1 MATEAQIISKELG
14 SMGDVDKLITTFL
27 PQLDIN
33 NPDSVG
39 QLQTLFS
46 LKYDNVTI
54 DGEFGPQTSSML
66 RSWMSSSKLSNNM
79 SQGADNSLLSAENSN
94 NFVDAS
100 IADMVSQTARM
111 QKGSDEV
118 IKKVIDQVSI
128 GDLNED
134 A

>member
-39 QLQTLFS
+39 QLQTLLS

-111 QKGSDEV
+111 QKGSDDV

>member
-1 MATEAQIISKELG
+1 MATEAQIISRELG
-14 SMGDVDKLITTFL
+14 SMSDVDKLITTFL

-39 QLQTLFS
+39 QLQTLLS

-54 DGEFGPQTSSML
+54 DGEFGPQTSGLL
-66 RSWMSSSKLSNNM
+66 RSWMSSTKLSDDM
-79 SQGADNSLLSAENSN
+79 TQGADTSLMSPDNAN
-94 NFVDAS
+94 NFVDAN
-100 IADMVSQTARM
+100 IADMVSKTARM

-128 GDLNED
+128 GDFNED

>member
-39 QLQTLFS
+39 QLQTLLS

-54 DGEFGPQTSSML
+54 DGEFGPQTSSIL

-111 QKGSDEV
+111 QKGSDDV

>member
-39 QLQTLFS
+39 QLQTLLS

-54 DGEFGPQTSSML
+54 DGEFGPQTSGLL
-66 RSWMSSSKLSNNM
+66 RSWMSSTKLSDDM
-79 SQGADNSLLSAENSN
+79 TQGADTSLMSPDNAN
-94 NFVDAS
+94 NFVDAN
-100 IADMVSQTARM
+100 IADMVSKTARM

-128 GDLNED
+128 GDFNED

>member
-39 QLQTLFS
+39 QLQTLLS

-66 RSWMSSSKLSNNM
+66 RSWMSSSKLSNDM

-100 IADMVSQTARM
+100 IADTVSQTARM
-111 QKGSDEV
+111 QKGSDDV